1 MIERHATSQRLREFA
16 ADLCVIGA
24 GLVGIITTLA
34 LADRGFRVVLL
45 ESGWSRPRPEVQA
58 LSEAH
63 NVRPDNLSASRTAVK
78 PQPAWHSAKSRPSLP
93 SARESAGVRLL
104 RWAGQKA
111 TP

>member
-1 MIERHATSQRLREFA
+1 MIEKHASAQRLREFA

-63 NVRPDNLSASRTAVK
+63 NVRPDNHHEPHITV
-78 PQPAWHSAKSRPSLP
+78 
-93 SARESAGVRLL
+93 ARRLGGTSNLMGRAL
-104 RWAGQKA
+104 RAA
-111 TP
+111 